1 MAMAMDKTSAAA
13 GQARSGSRSG
23 FVLLEVMVAFLIVA
37 LAVGVL
43 YHAILTGLREAQIAS
58 RYEQA
63 LSRARSRLALAEGSD
78 TLVSGD
84 HQGDD
89 GSGFGWRLRVTP
101 IDSTMV
107 RPFGPAGLRPAAG
120 VPVTLYAVSIWV
132 SWRDFSQRRSV
143 RLDTE
148 LLGQASP

>member
-1 MAMAMDKTSAAA
+1 MDETSPPA
-13 GQARSGSRSG
+13 GEARSDSRSG
-23 FVLLEVMVAFLIVA
+23 FMLLEVMVAFLIVA

-43 YHAILTGLREAQIAS
+43 YHAVLTGLREAQIAS

-78 TLVSGD
+78 TLVPGE
-84 HQGDD
+84 HLGDD

-101 IDSTMV
+101 IDLTV
-107 RPFGPAGLRPAAG
+107 VQPFGPAGLRPSAG
-120 VPVTLYAVSIWV
+120 VPVTLYAVSVWV
-132 SWRDFSQRRSV
+132 SWHDFNQWRSV

-148 LLGQASP
+148 LLGQAPP